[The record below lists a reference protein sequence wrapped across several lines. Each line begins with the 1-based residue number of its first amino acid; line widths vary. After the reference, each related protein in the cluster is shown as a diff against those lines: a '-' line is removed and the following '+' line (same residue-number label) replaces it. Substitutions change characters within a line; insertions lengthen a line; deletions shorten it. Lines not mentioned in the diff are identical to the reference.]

1 MSELKN
7 TIGAAT
13 KAAMR
18 ARDRRRLGALRLVNA
33 EIKRLE
39 VDERRELEDTDVLQ
53 ALARMLKQRRDSL
66 RQYQDAGREDLADQE
81 QFEIDLID
89 EFLPQAASDEDV
101 AKAIDEAVA
110 NVGATSMRDMGKVM
124 AALRGSL
131 QGRADMGRVSG
142 LVKERLAS

>member
-39 VDERRELEDTDVLQ
+39 VDERRELADTDVLQ

-66 RQYQDAGREDLADQE
+66 RQYQDAGREDLAEQE

-89 EFLPQAASDEDV
+89 EFLPQAASDEDI
-101 AKAIDEAVA
+101 AKAIDETVA

>member
-33 EIKRLE
+33 EIKRVE
-39 VDERRELEDTDVLQ
+39 VDERRELADTDVLQ
-53 ALARMLKQRRDSL
+53 VLARMLKQRRDSL
-66 RQYQDAGREDLADQE
+66 RQYQDAGREDLAEQE

-89 EFLPQAASDEDV
+89 DFLPQAASDEDV

>member
-13 KAAMR
+13 RAAMR
-18 ARDRRRLGALRLVNA
+18 ARDRRRLGALRLVNS
-33 EIKRLE
+33 EIKRVE
-39 VDERRELEDTDVLQ
+39 VDERRELADADVLQ
-53 ALARMLKQRRDSL
+53 VLTRMLKQRRDSL

-89 EFLPQAASDEDV
+89 EFMPQAASDEDI

-110 NVGATSMRDMGKVM
+110 SVGATSMRDMGKVM
-124 AALRGSL
+124 GALRGSL

-142 LVKERLAS
+142 LVKERLAN

>member
-39 VDERRELEDTDVLQ
+39 VDERRELADTDVLQ

>member
-39 VDERRELEDTDVLQ
+39 VDERRELADTDVLQ
-53 ALARMLKQRRDSL
+53 VLARMLKQRRDSL
-66 RQYQDAGREDLADQE
+66 AQYQDAGREDLADQE

-89 EFLPQAASDEDV
+89 EFMPQAASDEDI

>member
-39 VDERRELEDTDVLQ
+39 VDERRELADTDVLQ

-89 EFLPQAASDEDV
+89 EFMPQAASDEDI
-101 AKAIDEAVA
+101 AKAIDETVA

>member
-39 VDERRELEDTDVLQ
+39 VDERRELADTDVLQ

-66 RQYQDAGREDLADQE
+66 RQYQDAGREDLAEQE

-89 EFLPQAASDEDV
+89 EFLPQAASDEDI
-101 AKAIDEAVA
+101 AKAIDEAVT

>member
-39 VDERRELEDTDVLQ
+39 VDERRELADTDVLQ

-66 RQYQDAGREDLADQE
+66 RQYQDAGREDLAEQE

-89 EFLPQAASDEDV
+89 EFLPQAASDEDI

>member
-13 KAAMR
+13 RAAMR

-33 EIKRLE
+33 DIKRVE
-39 VDERRELEDTDVLQ
+39 VDERRELADADVLQ
-53 ALARMLKQRRDSL
+53 VLARMLKQRRDSL

-89 EFLPQAASDEDV
+89 EFMPQAASDEDI

-124 AALRGSL
+124 GALRGSL

-142 LVKERLAS
+142 LVKGRLAG

>member
-18 ARDRRRLGALRLVNA
+18 ARDRRRLGTLRLVNA
-33 EIKRLE
+33 EIKRVE
-39 VDERRELEDTDVLQ
+39 VDERRELADTDVLQ
-53 ALARMLKQRRDSL
+53 VLARMLKQRRDSL

-89 EFLPQAASDEDV
+89 EFMPQAASDEDI

-142 LVKERLAS
+142 LVKERLAI

>member
-39 VDERRELEDTDVLQ
+39 VDERRELADTDVLQ

-89 EFLPQAASDEDV
+89 EFLPQAASDEDI

>member
-39 VDERRELEDTDVLQ
+39 VDERRELADTDVLQ

-89 EFLPQAASDEDV
+89 EFMPQAASDEDI

>member
-18 ARDRRRLGALRLVNA
+18 ARDRRRLGALRLLNA

>member
-39 VDERRELEDTDVLQ
+39 VDERRELADTDVLQ
-53 ALARMLKQRRDSL
+53 VLARMLKQRRDSL

-89 EFLPQAASDEDV
+89 EFMPQAASDEDI

>member
-33 EIKRLE
+33 EIKRVE
-39 VDERRELEDTDVLQ
+39 VDERRELADTDVLQ

-66 RQYQDAGREDLADQE
+66 GQYQDAGREDLADQE

>member
-13 KAAMR
+13 RAAMR
-18 ARDRRRLGALRLVNA
+18 ARDRRRLGALRLVNS
-33 EIKRLE
+33 EIKRVE
-39 VDERRELEDTDVLQ
+39 VDERRELADADVLQ
-53 ALARMLKQRRDSL
+53 VLTRMLKQRRDSL

-89 EFLPQAASDEDV
+89 EFMPQAASDEDI

-110 NVGATSMRDMGKVM
+110 SAGATSMRDMGKVM
-124 AALRGSL
+124 GALRGSL

-142 LVKERLAS
+142 LVKERLAN

>member
-7 TIGAAT
+7 TIRAAT
-13 KAAMR
+13 TATMR

-33 EIKRLE
+33 DIKRVE
-39 VDERRELEDTDVLQ
+39 VDERRELADADVLQ
-53 ALARMLKQRRDSL
+53 VLARMLKQRRDSL
-66 RQYQDAGREDLADQE
+66 RQYREAGRDDLADQE
-81 QFEIDLID
+81 QFELDLIE
-89 EFLPQAASDEDV
+89 EFMPQAASDEDI

-124 AALRGSL
+124 GALRGSL

-142 LVKERLAS
+142 LVKERLAN

>member
-39 VDERRELEDTDVLQ
+39 VDERRELADTDVLQ

-66 RQYQDAGREDLADQE
+66 RQYQDAGREDLAEQE

>member
-39 VDERRELEDTDVLQ
+39 VDERRELADTDVLQ

-89 EFLPQAASDEDV
+89 EFLPQAASDEDA

>member
-33 EIKRLE
+33 EIKRVE
-39 VDERRELEDTDVLQ
+39 VDERRELADTDVLQ
-53 ALARMLKQRRDSL
+53 VLARMLKQRRDSL
-66 RQYQDAGREDLADQE
+66 RQYQDAGRGDLADQE

-89 EFLPQAASDEDV
+89 EFMPQAASDEDI

-124 AALRGSL
+124 GALRGPL

-142 LVKERLAS
+142 LVKERLAG

>member
-13 KAAMR
+13 RAAMR

-33 EIKRLE
+33 DIKRVE
-39 VDERRELEDTDVLQ
+39 VDERRELADADVLQ
-53 ALARMLKQRRDSL
+53 VLARMLKQRRDSL

-89 EFLPQAASDEDV
+89 EFMPQAASDEDI

-124 AALRGSL
+124 GALRGSL
-131 QGRADMGRVSG
+131 QGRADMGRISG
-142 LVKERLAS
+142 LVKGRLAG

>member
-39 VDERRELEDTDVLQ
+39 VDERRELADTDVLQ

-66 RQYQDAGREDLADQE
+66 GQYQDAGREDLADQE

>member
-39 VDERRELEDTDVLQ
+39 VDERRELADTDVLQ

-66 RQYQDAGREDLADQE
+66 RQYQDAGREDLAEQE

-101 AKAIDEAVA
+101 AKAIDEAVT

>member
-33 EIKRLE
+33 EIKRVE
-39 VDERRELEDTDVLQ
+39 VDERRELADTDVLQ

>member
-13 KAAMR
+13 RAAMR

-33 EIKRLE
+33 DIKRVE
-39 VDERRELEDTDVLQ
+39 VDERRELADADVLQ
-53 ALARMLKQRRDSL
+53 VLARMLKQRRDSL

-89 EFLPQAASDEDV
+89 EFMPQAASDEDI

-110 NVGATSMRDMGKVM
+110 SVGATSMRDMGKVM
-124 AALRGSL
+124 GALRGSL
-131 QGRADMGRVSG
+131 QGRADMGRISG
-142 LVKERLAS
+142 LVKGRLAG